1 MRLFGPYSW
10 TLVFPSLFLHCFKS
24 TSLPPLLPHSTLF
37 NLLSFHSTLP
47 NGSFMFIPYFSTIS
61 PPIIPIHV
69 RPFRSFSFFLFVY
82 RDLLPFHHLHSKFYP
97 LFLPCSSCSFSTPP
111 PSFPLSLFF
120 TPYQAQPTPLDLS
133 YPFVQLFLRDKSLV
147 LLLAFI
153 RRFPGSARPPPLHHR
168 FPRYVPRASAL
179 PLPSR
184 STPRCRVQAKK
195 ARFALSLELSASTEA
210 RTGEAS
216 GNERSCEVRGGGF
229 RERLFHPLPSHS
241 YLSRYKQKRT
251 TSPLFCECS
260 TSSSESS
267 SVEH

>member
-1 MRLFGPYSW
+1 MVPPCLFHA
-10 TLVFPSLFLHCFKS
+10 FPQF
-24 TSLPPLLPHSTLF
+24 PLLLFQSTFVPFDLF
-37 NLLSFHSTLP
+37 RFFYLFIAIYYHFIVSILNSTPCFYP
-47 NGSFMFIPYFSTIS
+47 NP
-61 PPIIPIHV
+61 
-69 RPFRSFSFFLFVY
+69 RAA
-82 RDLLPFHHLHSKFYP
+82 LLPR
-97 LFLPCSSCSFSTPP
+97 P

-120 TPYQAQPTPLDLS
+120 TPYQAPPTPLDLS
-133 YPFVQLFLRDKSLV
+133 YPFVQLFLRDESLV

-179 PLPSR
+179 PLSSR

-216 GNERSCEVRGGGF
+216 GNERSCELRGGGF